1 MVDGTEQWVSLD
13 SFNEQY
19 GRRLDRLNYM
29 GVGSITCSYVYIDEN
44 LFLGSPAEYL
54 AFNKAFRANAESR
67 GIVYIDTWSMFET
80 EVSVN
85 SSDNSYNKDHFHQN
99 EIGYVLMAK
108 AIAEVI
114 NRDEYKTVI
123 QKTRR

>member
-19 GRRLDRLNYM
+19 GRLLDRLNYM

-54 AFNKAFRANAESR
+54 AFRKQEGNVKILSH
-67 GIVYIDTWSMFET
+67 IDLA
-80 EVSVN
+80 
-85 SSDNSYNKDHFHQN
+85 
-99 EIGYVLMAK
+99 VLGP
-108 AIAEVI
+108 VI
-114 NRDEYKTVI
+114 F
-123 QKTRR
+123 